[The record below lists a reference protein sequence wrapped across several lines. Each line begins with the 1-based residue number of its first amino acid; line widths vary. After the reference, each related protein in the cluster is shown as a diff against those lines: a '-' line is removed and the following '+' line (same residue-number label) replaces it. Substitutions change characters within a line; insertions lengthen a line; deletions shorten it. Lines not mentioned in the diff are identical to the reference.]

1 MKFLIQHNMINI
13 TDLGQIKDALIDY
26 PHEFVGVIPFSREIT
41 SDVPLEG
48 VDYIPYGSTAMSE
61 VGLEY
66 GWKGLHFDL
75 AQANYGAFIANR
87 DDMLNDNVIRL
98 DEAVKFLETRNPRE
112 LWFTRPSKDLKEYT
126 GMVDSAGD
134 LFAWL
139 KDRLEC
145 ASSGS
150 YQLQPDT
157 MIVLSEPKN
166 IDAEYRWFVV
176 GGKVITG
183 SMYRN
188 NGQLFSQ
195 EQLDP
200 DVIAEAQSFADK
212 WLPDQCVV
220 MDLALTD
227 YGMKV
232 IEFNCINSSGFYACN
247 VKKIFDALWDYHN
260 PKYFQGHFQYP
271 DWKHDCRS
279 RIYPKKD

>member
-1 MKFLIQHNMINI
+1 MINPK
-13 TDLGQIKDALIDY
+13 DLQEIKDSISSY
-26 PHEFVGVIPFSREIT
+26 PHEFVGVLPFSREIT
-41 SDVPLEG
+41 SQEPLIG
-48 VDYIPYGSTAMSE
+48 LNYIPYGSTAFIE
-61 VGLEY
+61 ATLELGY
-66 GWKGLHFDL
+66 KGLHFDL
-75 AQANYGAFIANR
+75 SMANYEAFIANR
-87 DDMLNDNVIRL
+87 DDMLNSGVMRL
-98 DEAVKFLETRNPRE
+98 DEAVEFLASKPANQ
-112 LWFTRPSKDLKEYT
+112 LWFTRPSLDLKQYT
-126 GMVDSAGD
+126 GMVDTAGD

-157 MIVLSEPKN
+157 MIVMSKPVN
-166 IDAEYRWFVV
+166 IDAEYRWFIV

-200 DVIAEAQSFADK
+200 EVIAEAQSFADK
-212 WLPDQCVV
+212 WLPNDCVV

-232 IEFNCINSSGFYACN
+232 IEFNCINSSGMYSCD
-247 VKKIFDALWDYHN
+247 VKAIFKALWEYHN
-260 PKYFQGHFQYP
+260 K
-271 DWKHDCRS
+271 
-279 RIYPKKD
+279 